1 MGTERICLRVEI
13 EWPEDP
19 QPAWIELDFLS
30 PPAFTRSPL
39 PVLFCFGGGGV
50 TRDYF
55 DMQGEPAFSFS
66 RALAA
71 RGMLVI
77 SIDHP
82 GVGGSFTPRNG
93 FEATAAAIARA
104 EAKLVA
110 LLLER
115 IAEGTLHPALP
126 TIDEMTAVGVGHSM
140 GAMLV
145 ALQQSIIPQYAALG
159 LLCFGTRGL
168 PEVLTDAEKAAA
180 ASSDGGRAACAEL
193 ARARFGAPF
202 VAVVP
207 PRAGSA
213 AAEAVGAVQ
222 APLPAV
228 AAMQSMLPGNIA
240 AEAGGLAVPLFL
252 AAGDRDLTG
261 PPHDIP
267 AAFVGC
273 RDITL
278 LVVADAGH
286 HVFVAEAA
294 PALYARF
301 AQWVF
306 GLEPQ
311 A

>member
-1 MGTERICLRVEI
+1 MATERISLRIEI
-13 EWPEDP
+13 DWPADP
-19 QPAWIELDFLS
+19 QPAWIGLDFLA
-30 PPAFTRSPL
+30 PPAFTRTPL

-55 DMQGEPAFSFS
+55 DMQGGAAFSFG
-66 RALAA
+66 RAMAA

-82 GVGGSFTPRNG
+82 GVGGSFVPRNG
-93 FEATAAAIARA
+93 FESTADTIARA
-104 EAKLVA
+104 EAALVG

-115 IAEGTLHPALP
+115 LAEGTLHPALP
-126 TIDEMTAVGVGHSM
+126 LIDEITPIGVGHSM

-145 ALQQSIIPQYAALG
+145 ALQQTITPQYAALA
-159 LLCFGTRGL
+159 LLCFATRGL

-180 ASSDGGRAACAEL
+180 AMPDGGRSAYVKL
-193 ARARFGAPF
+193 AKARFGGPF

-213 AAEAVGAVQ
+213 STEAVGAVQ
-222 APLPAV
+222 APMPTV
-228 AAMQSMLPGNIA
+228 TAMQSMLPGNIA
-240 AEAGGLAVPLFL
+240 AEAATLAGPLFL
-252 AAGDRDLTG
+252 VAGDRDITG
-261 PPHDIP
+261 SPHKTP
-267 AAFVGC
+267 AAFRAC
-273 RDITL
+273 HDITL
-278 LVVADAGH
+278 LVVPDAGH
-286 HVFVAEAA
+286 HVFVAAAA

-306 GLEPQ
+306 GLEPP